1 MQSTQTA
8 AIDLPLKLLAWED
21 EGGQVWVA
29 YNDPD
34 YLVKRH
40 AITDRG
46 LLVEKMRKAMN
57 DFTTAATGK

>member
-1 MQSTQTA
+1 M
-8 AIDLPLKLLAWED
+8 
-21 EGGQVWVA
+21 WVA

-40 AITDRG
+40 AITDRD
-46 LLVEKMRKAMN
+46 LLVEKMRKAMS